1 MTRLWVHGQRPRSRR
16 SNQMMGCRSPMSW
29 TRRPP
34 HHERRTLGCPAPGTC
49 AASSNCRHPR
59 RCRQDAKQGN
69 LGSTTVGRCRAAHAR
84 HTHGGTTVSL
94 TIEQQHRTAC
104 RCCRVYVNGQA
115 LEIDICTRMQAHPLP
130 YSSDTSAAHWRGAGH
145 AQTAHGPHATA
156 QRRASAHEN
165 THSHRDTAAQD
176 TGWLLRSPTRCRLL
190 ARTAALKGRMA
201 RRARWGLPNN
211 ASSLAVL
218 SSTRTRLSW

>member
-1 MTRLWVHGQRPRSRR
+1 MRCQLELPSPSKMPARCQTRELGKHHRR
-16 SNQMMGCRSPMSW
+16 SLSRGP
-29 TRRPP
+29 
-34 HHERRTLGCPAPGTC
+34 RT
-49 AASSNCRHPR
+49 
-59 RCRQDAKQGN
+59 
-69 LGSTTVGRCRAAHAR
+69 AHAR
-84 HTHGGTTVSL
+84 RHYRESHNRAAA
-94 TIEQQHRTAC
+94 HRTAC

-130 YSSDTSAAHWRGAGH
+130 YSSVPRVQHTGGARATPRRPTDRTPPHSAEA
-145 AQTAHGPHATA
+145 
-156 QRRASAHEN
+156 RASAHEN